1 MRNLLIIA
9 VAIFFAG
16 CSFRPELPNVDTN
29 FEATYQLITDIKD
42 RWWEEFGDE
51 NLNVIVEEA
60 LNNNIDLKI
69 AFLNLQKAEASL
81 GIASADLFPSVN
93 LNAGATRARTS
104 GETYTK
110 QDNVKYTNH
119 SLNFGLNYEIDLWG
133 RVKNSIE
140 ASKSSLKASKFDY
153 DSARLTI
160 ASNIAKSYFTL
171 VALNMREKVLSDTL
185 KNYEEI
191 MKFRKTQ
198 LEFGSVDNITF
209 LQSKAQV
216 DSAKASLVDIKN
228 SISLALNSLSIM
240 SGKSNDEI
248 LKGVIKSSK
257 KLPKEPEVKAGIS
270 ADILLRRSDVASA
283 YETLK
288 GTNALVGVSRAA
300 YYPSISL
307 TGLFGFVSE
316 DLARLF
322 VSNATNWSLGGS
334 LTQKIFDHGRIKN
347 NVKIAE
353 TNEQIAALNYEKTI
367 KTALG
372 EVKNA
377 LISRQ
382 NAKLS
387 EQSIKELLNSQ
398 QKIYKIA
405 KSKFDEGY
413 SSHLELLDAQRNLLA
428 TELQNISANLNV
440 INSVVEIYKAFG
452 GGFKLES
459 ELK

>member
-29 FEATYQLITDIKD
+29 FEATYQLTTDIKD

-51 NLNVIVEEA
+51 NLNAIVEEA

-69 AFLNLQKAEASL
+69 AFLNLQKAKASL

-191 MKFRKTQ
+191 MNFRKTQ

-283 YETLK
+283 YENLK
-288 GTNALVGVSRAA
+288 ATNALIGVSKAA

-307 TGLFGFVSE
+307 TGLLGFVSN

-322 VSNATNWSLGGS
+322 DANANTWSLGGS
-334 LTQKIFDHGRIKN
+334 LTQKIFDNGRIKN

-353 TNEQIAALNYEKTI
+353 TNEQIAALAYEKSI
-367 KTALG
+367 KTALS
-372 EVKNA
+372 EVRDA
-377 LISRQ
+377 LLKRE

-387 EQSIKELLNSQ
+387 QKSVKALLNSQ
-398 QKIYKIA
+398 EKIYKIA
-405 KSKFDEGY
+405 KSKFEEGY

-428 TELQNISANLNV
+428 NKLQDVNANLNL
-440 INSVVEIYKAFG
+440 INSIVEIYKAFG
-452 GGFKLES
+452 GGFKAEN
-459 ELK
+459 LK